1 MLGMN
6 SSFKMSNS
14 KPIDYRLIR
23 LSVTN
28 GRGSNT
34 VNDSYLPKPYNTL
47 IPCKVDPKPEEQ
59 TPSVN
64 IQVVV
69 DEII

>member
-14 KPIDYRLIR
+14 KPVDYRLIR
-23 LSVTN
+23 LSVNN
-28 GRGSNT
+28 GRGTNS
-34 VNDSYLPKPYNTL
+34 VNNSYLPKPYTTL
-47 IPCKVDPKPEEQ
+47 IQSGTYLKPENQ